1 MSETETDQKL
11 QFEKAE
17 FEGTKTTAKCS
28 ICHNPLSGSYF
39 TVNMQSTCPSCAD
52 NLRQHFQ
59 KPSSVGEFLKS
70 IVFGIGAGIIG
81 SLIYYAILRFTGYEI
96 GLVAILVGYLV
107 GRAVMM
113 GSGNK
118 GGLKFRIIAV
128 LITYLSIVSTY
139 VPMLIEGMRQHQ
151 NAAVQPAHDGVAPRS
166 AAAPVPVTQGAKPL
180 SPQQR
185 PKPEA
190 KLSAPTHKPNAAEPA
205 PTLGEALFGLLMF
218 GGIILALP
226 FLAGIE
232 NIIGLM
238 IIAFALFE
246 AARRTA
252 KPKLEI
258 SGPFTI
264 SEPGANAA
272 V

>member
-1 MSETETDQKL
+1 MTENDTDQAL
-11 QFEKAE
+11 QFNKAE
-17 FEGTKTTAKCS
+17 FEESQSFSKCG
-28 ICHNPLSGSYF
+28 ICHNPLAGSYF
-39 TVNMQSTCPSCAD
+39 SVNMQSTCASCTE
-52 NLRQHFQ
+52 NIRQHFQ
-59 KPSSVGEFLKS
+59 RPSRVGEVLKS
-70 IVFGIGAGIIG
+70 IAFGIGAGIVG

-107 GRAVMM
+107 GRAVMI
-113 GSGNK
+113 GSANK

-128 LITYLSIVSTY
+128 LITYMAIVSTY

-151 NAAVQPAHDGVAPRS
+151 NATAQPANAAVNPGS
-166 AAAPVPVTQGAKPL
+166 AATPVPVIPEAAPVIQPKKEK
-180 SPQQR
+180 SP
-185 PKPEA
+185 A
-190 KLSAPTHKPNAAEPA
+190 TLSAPAHKASDTQAP
-205 PTLGEALFGLLMF
+205 PTLGEALFGLLML

-232 NIIGLM
+232 NIIGLL
-238 IIAFALFE
+238 IIGFALYE

-258 SGPFTI
+258 SGPFEI
-264 SEPGANAA
+264 SGQSADAK